1 MKRLV
6 VYQSSTGFTEKYAA
20 WIAEALSCEA
30 KELKRVRAQ
39 DVQECDSVIFGG
51 WIMGG
56 MISGLDKLR
65 KMEPAKLVVFGE
77 GAMADSDEYRDK
89 LKEQNRLG
97 QNPFFYLEGGLA
109 YEKMRFLPKTMLKMM
124 HKSLAK
130 KSDKTSEEQEME
142 RAMAASFDNAD
153 RAKIKPL
160 VACVTGQP
168 GECEAGHMSQ

>member
-30 KELKRVRAQ
+30 KELKRVRVQ
-39 DVQECDSVIFGG
+39 EVQECDSVIFGG

-56 MISGLDKLR
+56 MISGLDKLQ
-65 KMEPAKLVVFGE
+65 KMKPAKLVVFGV

-89 LKEQNRLG
+89 LKEQNHLG
-97 QNPFFYLEGGLA
+97 QNPFFYLEGGLSF
-109 YEKMRFLPKTMLKMM
+109 EKMRFLPKTMLKMM
-124 HKSLAK
+124 YKSLVK
-130 KSDKTSEEQEME
+130 KPDKTSEEQEMQ
-142 RAMAASFDNAD
+142 RAMAGSFDHVD

-160 VACVTGQP
+160 IACVTGQP
-168 GECEAGHMSQ
+168 EACEAGHMN